1 MGRFFRT
8 LPGNVHYAWMVL
20 ALTFVTLL
28 AAAAVRSSPSVLI
41 VPLEQAFGWSPATIS
56 LAISIN
62 LVLYGLMGPF
72 AAALMQRIGVRRTL
86 VGALLVVEA
95 GVTLSLFMSQPWHL
109 VLFWGLL
116 VGIGAGSVAPVL
128 GATVVNRWFTARRGL
143 AMGIVT
149 ASSAAGQLIFLPIL
163 AAVASSS
170 GWRPAVMVVVAA
182 LAAVIPAMALLL
194 PERPETLG
202 LRSYGE
208 TGPVTPPKPAG
219 ANPLVTAVTV
229 LARGVK
235 SGDFWI
241 FFVTFFI
248 CGASANGLVGTH
260 LVSFCFDNGIPEVRA
275 AWLLAAMGAF
285 NIVGTT
291 TSGWLSDRYDNRVLL
306 MCYFGFRGLSL
317 LYLPYSHF
325 DFATLSV
332 FAVFYGLDWIA
343 TVPPMMRLITDK
355 FGKTDAPV
363 VFGWIFAGHQ
373 LGAGSI
379 AFLAGALRADLGTYL
394 LPFLLSGALCLAA
407 SMLVLRSGAGGSRLA
422 PAAAG

>member
-1 MGRFFRT
+1 MARFFRT
-8 LPGNVHYAWMVL
+8 LPGHVHYAWLVL

-28 AAAAVRSSPSVLI
+28 AAAAVRASPSVLI

-56 LAISIN
+56 FAISIN

-72 AAALMQRIGVRRTL
+72 AAALMQRIGIRRTL
-86 VGALLVVEA
+86 VAALLTVEA
-95 GVTLSLFMSQPWHL
+95 GLTLSLFMSAPWQL
-109 VLFWGLL
+109 VMFWGLL

-128 GATVVNRWFTARRGL
+128 GATIVNRWFTARRGL

-149 ASSAAGQLIFLPIL
+149 ASSAAGQLLFLPLL
-163 AAVASSS
+163 AGVATSS
-170 GWRPAVMVVVAA
+170 GWRPAIVVVALA
-182 LAAVIPAMALLL
+182 LAAVIVMMALLL

-202 LRSYGE
+202 LRPYGE
-208 TGPVTPPKPAG
+208 TGPAPPPKPVG
-219 ANPLVTAVTV
+219 ANPLTIAFTV
-229 LARGVK
+229 LGRGIK

-241 FFVTFFI
+241 FFSTFFI

-260 LVSFCFDNGIPEVRA
+260 LVSYCFDNGIPEVQA

-291 TSGWLSDRYDNRVLL
+291 ASGWLSDRYDNRLLL
-306 MCYFGFRGLSL
+306 MGYFGMRGLSL

-343 TVPPMMRLITDK
+343 TVPPMMRLMTDK

-363 VFGWIFAGHQ
+363 VFGWVFAGHQ
-373 LGAGSI
+373 IGAGSI
-379 AFLAGALRADLGTYL
+379 AFLAGAVRADVGTYL
-394 LPFLLSGALCLAA
+394 LPFLLSGMLCLVA
-407 SMLVLRSGAGGSRLA
+407 SMLVLRIGAGGGRLV
-422 PAAAG
+422 PAGAD